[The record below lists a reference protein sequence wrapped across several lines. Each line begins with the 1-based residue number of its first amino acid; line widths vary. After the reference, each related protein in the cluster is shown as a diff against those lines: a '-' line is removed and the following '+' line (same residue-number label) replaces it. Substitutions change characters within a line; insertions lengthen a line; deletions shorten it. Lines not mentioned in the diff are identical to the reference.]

1 MAMAN
6 DGGRAGRGDKNLNKL
21 SKLLLAGALASAPF
35 LPHAAGLPDP
45 VPLRL
50 IHINDLHGSLE
61 SSAGLSLTL
70 ADPGAAAGAPA
81 LRVPVGGAPA
91 LAGLVKS
98 LRAGS
103 PYSLMTAGGDLVGA
117 APLISSLFRHESTI
131 EVLNDMGLDVS
142 SFGNHEFDEGSVE
155 LARLIKGGC
164 AATKPD
170 AVITSCAR
178 ETYRGAKFTYL
189 GANVINEKGPPL
201 AAPYTIRTFAG
212 IPVGIIGAVT
222 IQTPTLVTP
231 SGVAGLKFIDEAEGV
246 NRAADEL
253 RAKGVRAM
261 VAIFHEGI
269 EIDSRADWND
279 TSCPGAAG
287 PLLDIARRLAP
298 EIRVVLSG
306 HTHRGYRCEIGG
318 RLLIQSTS
326 YSRGISVVDV
336 ELDRSTRAMLPPV
349 RSLNLPVLN
358 DRTDAAMRA
367 KLVAATPEPFRK
379 ALSDAKPDP
388 KIAARV
394 EAYAALVKPK
404 ADRVV
409 ARIGGPLT
417 HTRTDRTDTSMA
429 RLIADAQ
436 LAATRSEGAQ
446 LALMN
451 PGGVRGGLVCAAP
464 PCPVTFGQI
473 FLVQPFGNSLVVMN
487 LTGEQ
492 LKRALE
498 QARRPGAEPYLLHP
512 SEGFTYAW
520 VNDAPQG
527 SQVSDM
533 RLMGQAIDPAKTYRV
548 TVNNFLA
555 DGGDGFTVLKEG
567 KDLKG
572 GGQDIDALMAYMAAE
587 QRNPIPTARITR
599 R

>member
-6 DGGRAGRGDKNLNKL
+6 DGGRAGRGDKDLNNLTR
-21 SKLLLAGALASAPF
+21 LLLAAALAAAP
-35 LPHAAGLPDP
+35 LLATAADLPDP
-45 VPLRL
+45 VPLRF
-50 IHINDLHGSLE
+50 IHINDFHGSLE
-61 SSAGLSLTL
+61 ASAGLSLRVAERPGSGPATL
-70 ADPGAAAGAPA
+70 S
-81 LRVPVGGAPA
+81 VPTGGAPA
-91 LAGLVKS
+91 LAGLVRS

-103 PYSLMTAGGDLVGA
+103 PYSVMTAGGDLVGA
-117 APLISSLFRHESTI
+117 APLVSSLFRHESTI
-131 EVLNDMGLDVS
+131 EVINDIGLEVS

-178 ETYRGAKFTYL
+178 ETYRGVKFTYL
-189 GANVINEKGPPL
+189 GANVVNEKGPPL
-201 AAPYTIRTFAG
+201 AAPYVIRTYAG
-212 IPVGIIGAVT
+212 IPVGFIGAVT

-269 EIDSRADWND
+269 EIDGRADWND

-306 HTHRGYRCEIGG
+306 HTHRGYRCEIDG

-326 YSRGISVVDV
+326 YGCGISVVDV

-349 RSLNLPVLN
+349 RSMNLPVMN
-358 DRTDAAMRA
+358 ERTEPETRA
-367 KLVAATPEPFRK
+367 KVIAGMPEPFAK
-379 ALSDAKPDP
+379 ALADARPDAK
-388 KIAARV
+388 IAEKVA
-394 EAYAALVKPK
+394 AYAALAKPK

-417 HTRTDRTDTSMA
+417 HARTDRTDTPMA

-451 PGGVRGGLVCAAP
+451 PGGVRGGIVCSAP

-498 QARRPGAEPYLLHP
+498 QSRRAGAEPYLLHP
-512 SEGFTYAW
+512 SEGFTYTWA
-520 VNDAPQG
+520 NDAPQG
-527 SQVSDM
+527 AQVSDM
-533 RLMGQAIDPAKTYRV
+533 RLMGQPIDPAKTYRV
-548 TVNNFLA
+548 TVNSFLA
-555 DGGDGFTVLKEG
+555 DGGDGFTVLKDG

-587 QRNPIPTARITR
+587 QRSPGPTARITR